1 MRKYVA
7 ESLGSFFLVFCGT
20 GSIIINQ
27 QTNGEVTHIGIAI
40 TFGLI
45 VMVLI
50 YALGHISGAHFN
62 PAVSIAFTLAKK
74 FELKQLAPYIFSQA
88 VGAFTATLVLK
99 YLFPTNELLG
109 STNPSGSELQS
120 FILELILTFLLML
133 VILNVAT
140 GSKEQGMFAGIA
152 IGATVLIEAM
162 FAGPISGASMNPIR
176 SIVPAVV
183 SGYTEHLWIY
193 VISTILGAALA
204 VPTWKYLTQKEI

>member
-1 MRKYVA
+1 
-7 ESLGSFFLVFCGT
+7 
-20 GSIIINQ
+20 
-27 QTNGEVTHIGIAI
+27 
-40 TFGLI
+40 
-45 VMVLI
+45 
-50 YALGHISGAHFN
+50 
-62 PAVSIAFTLAKK
+62 
-74 FELKQLAPYIFSQA
+74 
-88 VGAFTATLVLK
+88 
-99 YLFPTNELLG
+99 
-109 STNPSGSELQS
+109 
-120 FILELILTFLLML
+120 ML